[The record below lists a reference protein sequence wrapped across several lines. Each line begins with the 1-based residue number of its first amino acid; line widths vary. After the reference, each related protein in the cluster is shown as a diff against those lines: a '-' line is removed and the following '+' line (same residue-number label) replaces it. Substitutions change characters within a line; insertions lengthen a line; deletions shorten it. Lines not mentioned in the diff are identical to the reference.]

1 LTKAFSRREERTVPL
16 TLNVGI
22 SKKLGL
28 PEYSSVG
35 ATCGVQV
42 ELDSALL
49 EHDLEGFHERVRA
62 AYVACHQAVHDELA
76 RLQHNASPPAD
87 ARPSPAA
94 EAGRNGPADR
104 NGDGRPRKPAT
115 SNQVRAIATLARRQ
129 GTDLADWL
137 RAGYGVERAEQLSLS
152 EASRLIDELKAT
164 AGA

>member
-16 TLNVGI
+16 TLNVGV

-42 ELDSALL
+42 ELDPALL

-76 RLQHNASPPAD
+76 RLQQHTNTPAESRRAPATNAGPD
-87 ARPSPAA
+87 
-94 EAGRNGPADR
+94 GPANR
-104 NGDGRPRKPAT
+104 EGHGRPRKPAT
-115 SNQVRAIATLARRQ
+115 ANQVRAIAALARRH
-129 GTDLADWL
+129 GLELADWL
-137 RAGYGVERAEQLSLS
+137 RAGYGVEQAEDLTLS

-164 AGA
+164 SLA